1 MATAE
6 VIELLR
12 KFILLL
18 NSNGI
23 SVYKAFLFGSYSTN
37 TANDAS
43 DIDVMIVS
51 EKYDETDD
59 EAVGKIWK
67 LTRLVSTKIEPFL
80 IGKNKYISD
89 DISPLIEQI
98 KRQGI
103 ELSLQPFNQLASEP
117 SPEYNT
123 NKNKIII
130 E

>member
-1 MATAE
+1 MAKAE
-6 VIELLR
+6 VIELL
-12 KFILLL
+12 KKYILLL

-37 TANDAS
+37 TATEAS

-67 LTRLVSTKIEPFL
+67 LTRMVSTKIEPFL
-80 IGKNKYISD
+80 IGKNRFISD
-89 DISPLIEQI
+89 DNSPLIEQI

-103 ELSLQPFNQLASEP
+103 ELTLQPFNQMASEP
-117 SPEYNT
+117 TAEYGVE
-123 NKNKIII
+123 K
-130 E
+130 

>member
-1 MATAE
+1 MAKTE
-6 VIELLR
+6 VIELL
-12 KFILLL
+12 KKYIILL

-51 EKYDETDD
+51 EKYDDSDD

-80 IGKNKYISD
+80 IGKNKFNSD
-89 DISPLIEQI
+89 DNSPLIEQV

-103 ELSLQPFNQLASEP
+103 ELTLQPFNQIASEP
-117 SPEYNT
+117 TAEYGA
-123 NKNKIII
+123 NK
-130 E
+130 